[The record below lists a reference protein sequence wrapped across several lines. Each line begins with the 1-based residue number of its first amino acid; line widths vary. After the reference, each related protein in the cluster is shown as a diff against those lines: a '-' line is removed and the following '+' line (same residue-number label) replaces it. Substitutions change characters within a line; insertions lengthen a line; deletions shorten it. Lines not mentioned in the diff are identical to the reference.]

1 MKGSC
6 ALGVFA
12 LLLVASFCGAAAA
25 QGQVATTPVVQTK
38 KPSKQ
43 PRTSSATVVAE
54 VAAAPQVV
62 TILHRLSGL
71 KMLGL
76 LVRSDDKLKAIA
88 ELDDAF
94 KLMGDVHT
102 NVIAGLAMDDGQTIV
117 VRLPEVEAEL
127 GSPLLP
133 FAPKVPLPPGWPSL
147 PTGPAEFP
155 SAPPPALKR
164 EFFETPDVTVVA
176 QGGKRFPARY
186 IGLDGV
192 TGLSILKLEGDS
204 VLPAFESKAETI
216 SVGQRLR
223 LFAPKPARAT
233 ITSGSV
239 RVEVGETEGTVTKVT
254 QAPTGSPSRLK
265 IKTAG
270 LSQAIIGGIATNHA
284 GETVGI
290 IDNIEQGEAIVLS
303 ANQIRNAARR
313 VLEKQSS
320 VPRPWLGVTG
330 EPISALAPS
339 YLVSNGWHQPDA
351 MALTRER
358 YGILLTSVAPDSP
371 ASTAALRPGDVILRM
386 NGEYI
391 RGADDFS
398 WLLEQAGPGASV
410 TFTVR
415 HPGQSTSEAV
425 NLILSGA
432 FVPRISSKMFARS
445 TPQFKKKLF
454 QNHGIE
460 TVSLMPAVAESLG
473 ASGGL
478 LVFSVQPDSEAF
490 KAGLRPGDV
499 IEAIDGERV
508 SAGATRFAAAKG
520 NGVTFEV
527 VRRKQKLTFTL
538 ANAPK

>member
-6 ALGVFA
+6 RLRYVV
-12 LLLVASFCGAAAA
+12 LLLIAGFCWLAPV
-25 QGQVATTPVVQTK
+25 QGQVATAPAQTK
-38 KPSKQ
+38 KPPTL
-43 PRTSSATVVAE
+43 PRPSGTTVGPDDPI
-54 VAAAPQVV
+54 APQVV

-76 LVRSDDKLKAIA
+76 LVRSDEKLRAIS

-127 GSPLLP
+127 GSPFLP
-133 FAPKVPLPPGWPSL
+133 FAPKVPLPPGWPS
-147 PTGPAEFP
+147 PPVPPAETSSFAARP
-155 SAPPPALKR
+155 IL
-164 EFFETPDVTVVA
+164 EIFETPDVTVIA
-176 QGGKRFPARY
+176 RGGKRFPARY

-192 TGLSILKLEGDS
+192 TGLSILKLEGDGS
-204 VLPAFESKAETI
+204 LPTPRVKAERI

-223 LFAPKPARAT
+223 LFAPKPARAM
-233 ITSGSV
+233 IAGSSV
-239 RVEVGETEGTVTKVT
+239 TVEVGETEGMVTKVT
-254 QAPTGSPSRLK
+254 QARTGSPSRLK
-265 IKTAG
+265 IKSAG
-270 LSQAIIGGIATNHA
+270 LSQAIIGGIATNDA

-290 IDNIEQGEAIVLS
+290 IDNIEKGEAIVLP
-303 ANQIRNAARR
+303 AIQIRNAARR

-330 EPISALAPS
+330 EPISAIAPS
-339 YLVSNGWHQPDA
+339 YLVNNGWRQPDA

-358 YGILLTSVAPDSP
+358 HGIFLTSVAPDSP
-371 ASTAALRPGDVILRM
+371 AAIASLHPGDVILRM

-391 RGADDFS
+391 RSADEFS

-410 TFTVR
+410 NFTVR
-415 HPGQSTSEAV
+415 HPGQSTSEDV
-425 NLILSGA
+425 SLRLSGA
-432 FVPRISSKMFARS
+432 FAPRFFSKMSAPG
-445 TPQFKKKLF
+445 TPQFKSKLF

-460 TVSLMPAVAESLG
+460 TVSLMPAVAESFG

-499 IEAIDGERV
+499 IEAIDGERI
-508 SAGATRFAAAKG
+508 SAGTTRFATAKG
-520 NGVTFEV
+520 TAVTFEV
-527 VRRKQKLTFTL
+527 VRRNQKLTFTL
-538 ANAPK
+538 SNTRK